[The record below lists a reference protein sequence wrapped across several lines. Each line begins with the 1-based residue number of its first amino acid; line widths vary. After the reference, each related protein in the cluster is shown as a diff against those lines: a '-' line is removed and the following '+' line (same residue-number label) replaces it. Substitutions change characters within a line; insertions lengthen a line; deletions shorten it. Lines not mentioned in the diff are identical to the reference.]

1 MKFQTTLFLSGANI
15 NAMNLT
21 SKQEKFVQV
30 WYTTGNKSE
39 AYRQAY
45 DCATMSD
52 ENINKRASELSLKK
66 EIAGRFEALQK
77 AAQRRNNTTVDTLD
91 AMFKEAWRIGKQNGN
106 PSAMVS
112 AASGL
117 AKLHGLN
124 APDKQDINHR
134 GEITSI
140 TRRIVR
146 HES

>member
-1 MKFQTTLFLSGANI
+1 MP
-15 NAMNLT
+15 LT
-21 SKQEKFVQV
+21 PKQEKFAQV
-30 WYTTGNKSE
+30 WHATGNKSE

-45 DCATMSD
+45 NAGNMSA
-52 ENINKRASELSLKK
+52 EVINVKAVEV
-66 EIAGRFEALQK
+66 AANGNVAVRFAELQK
-77 AAQRRNNTTVDTLD
+77 AAKKRNDTTVDTLD
-91 AMFKEAWRIGKQNGN
+91 AMFKEAWKIGREIKS

-124 APDKQDINHR
+124 APDKQDVNHR

-140 TRRIVR
+140 TRRIVH

>member
-1 MKFQTTLFLSGANI
+1 
-15 NAMNLT
+15 MNLT
-21 SKQEKFVQV
+21 PKQEKFAQV
-30 WYTTGNKSE
+30 WHATGNKSE

-45 DCATMSD
+45 NAGNMSAKV
-52 ENINKRASELSLKK
+52 INVKAVEV
-66 EIAGRFEALQK
+66 AANGNVAVRFAELQK
-77 AAQRRNNTTVDTLD
+77 AAKKRNDTTVDTLD
-91 AMFKEAWRIGKQNGN
+91 AMFKEAWRIGKQNSN

-112 AASGL
+112 ATSGL

-124 APDKQDINHR
+124 APDKQDVNHR

>member
-1 MKFQTTLFLSGANI
+1 
-15 NAMNLT
+15 MNLT
-21 SKQEKFVQV
+21 PKQEKFAQV
-30 WYTTGNKSE
+30 WYATGNKSE

-45 DCATMSD
+45 NAGNMSAKV
-52 ENINKRASELSLKK
+52 INVKAVEV
-66 EIAGRFEALQK
+66 AANGNVAVRFAELQK
-77 AAQRRNNTTVDTLD
+77 AAKKRNDTTVDTLD
-91 AMFKEAWRIGKQNGN
+91 AMFKEAWKIGREIKN

-124 APDKQDINHR
+124 APDKQDVNHS

>member
-1 MKFQTTLFLSGANI
+1 
-15 NAMNLT
+15 MNLT
-21 SKQEKFVQV
+21 PKQEKFAQV
-30 WYTTGNKSE
+30 WHATGNKSE

-45 DCATMSD
+45 NAGNMSAKV
-52 ENINKRASELSLKK
+52 INVKAVEV
-66 EIAGRFEALQK
+66 AANGNVAVRFAELQK
-77 AAQRRNNTTVDTLD
+77 AAKKRNDTTVDTLD
-91 AMFKEAWRIGKQNGN
+91 AMFKEAWRIGREIKN

-124 APDKQDINHR
+124 APDKQDVNHS

-140 TRRIVR
+140 TRRIVH

>member
-1 MKFQTTLFLSGANI
+1 MP
-15 NAMNLT
+15 LT
-21 SKQEKFVQV
+21 PKQEKFAQA
-30 WYTTGNKSE
+30 WHATGNKSE

-45 DCATMSD
+45 NAGNMSA
-52 ENINKRASELSLKK
+52 EVINVKAVEV
-66 EIAGRFEALQK
+66 AANGNVAVRFAELQK
-77 AAQRRNNTTVDTLD
+77 AAKKRNDTTVDTLD
-91 AMFKEAWRIGKQNGN
+91 AMFKEAWRIGKQNSN

-112 AASGL
+112 ATSGL

-124 APDKQDINHR
+124 APDKQDVNHS

>member
-1 MKFQTTLFLSGANI
+1 MP
-15 NAMNLT
+15 LT
-21 SKQEKFVQV
+21 PKQEKFAQV
-30 WYTTGNKSE
+30 WHATGNKSE

-45 DCATMSD
+45 NTGGMSD
-52 ENINKRASELSLKK
+52 STIARKAVEVAENGNVTAM
-66 EIAGRFEALQK
+66 FERLQK
-77 AAQRRNNTTVDTLD
+77 AAKKRNDTTVDTLD
-91 AMFKEAWRIGKQNGN
+91 AMFKEAWRIGKQNSN

-112 AASGL
+112 ATSGL

-124 APDKQDINHR
+124 APDKQDVNHR

>member
-1 MKFQTTLFLSGANI
+1 MV
-15 NAMNLT
+15 LT
-21 SKQEKFVQV
+21 PKQEKCAQV
-30 WYTTGNKSE
+30 WHATGNKSE

-45 DCATMSD
+45 NAGNMSA
-52 ENINKRASELSLKK
+52 EVINVKAVEV
-66 EIAGRFEALQK
+66 AANGNVAVRFAELQK
-77 AAQRRNNTTVDTLD
+77 AAKKRNDTTVDTLD
-91 AMFKEAWRIGKQNGN
+91 AMFKEAWRIGKQNSN

-112 AASGL
+112 ATSGL

-124 APDKQDINHR
+124 APDKQDVNHR

>member
-1 MKFQTTLFLSGANI
+1 MS
-15 NAMNLT
+15 LT
-21 SKQEKFVQV
+21 PKQEKFAQV
-30 WYTTGNKSE
+30 WYATGNKSE

-45 DCATMSD
+45 NAENMSAKV
-52 ENINKRASELSLKK
+52 INVKAVEV
-66 EIAGRFEALQK
+66 AANGNVAVRFAELQK
-77 AAQRRNNTTVDTLD
+77 AAKKRNDTTVDTLD
-91 AMFKEAWRIGKQNGN
+91 AMFKEAWRIGKQNSN

-112 AASGL
+112 ATSGL

-124 APDKQDINHR
+124 APDKQDVNHR

>member
-1 MKFQTTLFLSGANI
+1 MP
-15 NAMNLT
+15 LT
-21 SKQEKFVQV
+21 PKQEKFAQV
-30 WYTTGNKSE
+30 WHATGNKSE

-45 DCATMSD
+45 NAGNMSA
-52 ENINKRASELSLKK
+52 EVINVKAVEV
-66 EIAGRFEALQK
+66 AANGNVAVRFAELQK
-77 AAQRRNNTTVDTLD
+77 AAKKRNDTTVDTLD
-91 AMFKEAWRIGKQNGN
+91 AMFKEAWRIGKQNSN

-112 AASGL
+112 ATSGL

-124 APDKQDINHR
+124 APDKQDVNHR

>member
-1 MKFQTTLFLSGANI
+1 MP
-15 NAMNLT
+15 LT
-21 SKQEKFVQV
+21 PKQEKIAQV
-30 WYTTGNKSE
+30 WHATGNKSE

-45 DCATMSD
+45 NAGNMSA
-52 ENINKRASELSLKK
+52 EVINVKAVEV
-66 EIAGRFEALQK
+66 AANGNVAVRFAELQK
-77 AAQRRNNTTVDTLD
+77 AAKKRNDTTVDTLD
-91 AMFKEAWRIGKQNGN
+91 AMFKEAWKIGREIKN

-124 APDKQDINHR
+124 APDKQDVNHR

>member
-1 MKFQTTLFLSGANI
+1 MS
-15 NAMNLT
+15 LT
-21 SKQEKFVQV
+21 PKQEKFAQA
-30 WYTTGNKSE
+30 WHATGNKSE

-45 DCATMSD
+45 NAGNMSA
-52 ENINKRASELSLKK
+52 EVINVKAVEVAANGNVA
-66 EIAGRFEALQK
+66 IRFAELQK
-77 AAQRRNNTTVDTLD
+77 AAKKRNDTTVDTLD

-112 AASGL
+112 ATSGL

-124 APDKQDINHR
+124 APDKQDVNHR

-140 TRRIVR
+140 TRRIVH

>member
-1 MKFQTTLFLSGANI
+1 MA
-15 NAMNLT
+15 LT
-21 SKQEKFVQV
+21 VKQENFVQV
-30 WYTTGNKSE
+30 WIATGNKSE
-39 AYRQAY
+39 AYRQSY
-45 DCATMSD
+45 DCGGMSD
-52 ENINKRASELSLKK
+52 KQINEEASKLSTNPKVSQ
-66 EIAGRFEALQK
+66 RFNDLQK
-77 AAQRRNNTTVDTLD
+77 AAQKRNNTTVDTLD

-112 AASGL
+112 ATSGL

-124 APDKQDINHR
+124 APDKQDVNHS